1 MANPVEVT
9 IFITWEA
16 SCKVYKLCAK
26 RKPHIVTEKS
36 VKFCALENSI
46 ETTGAMKLQQESG
59 LRDVNL
65 PSLADEGATFLQNVG
80 IYLMNRN
87 TG

>member
-1 MANPVEVT
+1 
-9 IFITWEA
+9 
-16 SCKVYKLCAK
+16 
-26 RKPHIVTEKS
+26 